1 MTERVLAS
9 TAVTTY
15 GYVYDGGQLRQMT
28 VTITEYTNSGT
39 TTRTGILSFTYDAS
53 GAPQTVT
60 CGNTTY
66 LYVTNLQG
74 DVVAILD
81 DAGNPVV
88 QYSYDAWGNLLST
101 SSAME
106 DHPVAYNPLRY
117 RGYVYGTVSTLF

>member
-28 VTITEYTNSGT
+28 IT
-39 TTRTGILSFTYDAS
+39 TTVTANEETTTHTETLEFTYDAS

-60 CGNTTY
+60 CDNTTY
-66 LYVTNLQG
+66 LYVTNIQG

-81 DAGNPVV
+81 DTGNPVV

-101 SSAME
+101 SSTME

-117 RGYVYGTVSTLF
+117 RGDVYGTVSPFF